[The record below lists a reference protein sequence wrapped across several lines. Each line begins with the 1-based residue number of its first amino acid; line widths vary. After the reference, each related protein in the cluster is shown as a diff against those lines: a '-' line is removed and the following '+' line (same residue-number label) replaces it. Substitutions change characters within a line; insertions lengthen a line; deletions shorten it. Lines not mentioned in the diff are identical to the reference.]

1 MTLIPKTKPGE
12 YSVELPAEFSVTEL
26 ADYLSV
32 YCANPLFRSARFE
45 ELEIDDDPYRRPVR
59 PEDLSFLRYD
69 RPFGRA
75 DASQLSALIGHR
87 MLLNIHDTAKPLF
100 AEKMTPERW
109 EEYRLFYGERNRV
122 LGELVRPLLES
133 HVFGFVHD
141 AVAEQTAD
149 APEPDTRSLRG
160 LLAGLAD
167 PRARAAGEV
176 VGLVAGAGAAA
187 EAAKMTAVQLL
198 AGTINAPLR
207 VSPLMVPAAD
217 GTGGVHSAL
226 TAAHREPH
234 PVDAVLDAVLAA
246 CGFGAQP
253 HRYYQYYLPST
264 LAAMNY
270 LNATARDQGRVFE
283 FLGAMCVRTLDSLAL
298 IGGHGARLAELAD
311 PAGRTGVGGTAQ
323 AESALAR
330 TTGVEAD
337 TAAAIDEITRT
348 VLEPLAHRFGAPALA
363 AFDRGAREYALL
375 LDVHHDDLTVQLR
388 WIDSAEAYRAKA
400 ERLQAAIDEHQIPVA
415 LDTFVESWE
424 ECSTTH
430 VHDDDRLLVIESGE
444 MEFWNCFSGTHK
456 FRPGDK
462 LFIPKHRLHGSV
474 VLSGECVYHQ
484 PVIDADLDRRY
495 G

>member
-1 MTLIPKTKPGE
+1 MTLIPTIKPGE
-12 YSVELPAEFSVTEL
+12 YSAELPAEFSAAEL

-59 PEDLSFLRYD
+59 PEDLSFLRFD
-69 RPFGRA
+69 RPFGRP
-75 DASQLSALIGHR
+75 DSSRLSALIGHR
-87 MLLNIHDTAKPLF
+87 MLLNIHDTAKPMF
-100 AEKMTPERW
+100 AAKMTPERW

-122 LGELVRPLLES
+122 LGELVRPLLEN
-133 HVFGFVHD
+133 HVFGFVHE
-141 AVAEQTAD
+141 AVAEQVAD
-149 APEPDTRSLRG
+149 TVEPGVADLRSL
-160 LLAGLAD
+160 LTDLAEE
-167 PRARAAGEV
+167 RHRAAEEV
-176 VGLVAGAGAAA
+176 VGLVAAAGAAD

-207 VSPLMVPAAD
+207 ISPLMIPGPDGAGGGGLAPLAALANTR
-217 GTGGVHSAL
+217 G
-226 TAAHREPH
+226 EPH
-234 PVDAVLDAVLAA
+234 PIDTILAA
-246 CGFGAQP
+246 IMDVCGFGVQP

-270 LNATARDQGRVFE
+270 LNATARDHGRVFE

-298 IGGHGARLAELAD
+298 IGGHGGRLAELAG
-311 PAGRTGVGGTAQ
+311 PADTARTEA
-323 AESALAR
+323 ALAH
-330 TTGVEAD
+330 TAPEAE
-337 TAAAIDEITRT
+337 TAAAIEEITRT
-348 VLEPLAHRFGAPALA
+348 VLEPLSHRFGPPALA
-363 AFDRGAREYALL
+363 AFNRGAREYALL

-400 ERLQAAIDEHQIPVA
+400 ERLQAAIDEHHIPVA

-484 PVIDADLDRRY
+484 PVINADLDQRY

>member
-12 YSVELPAEFSVTEL
+12 YSAELPAEFSAAEL

-59 PEDLSFLRYD
+59 PEDLSFLRFD

-75 DASQLSALIGHR
+75 DSSRLSALIGHR
-87 MLLNIHDTAKPLF
+87 MLLNINDTAKPMF

-109 EEYRLFYGERNRV
+109 EEYRLFYGVRNRV
-122 LGELVRPLLES
+122 LGELVRPLLED

-141 AVAEQTAD
+141 TVAEQTAD
-149 APEPDTRSLRG
+149 A
-160 LLAGLAD
+160 AD
-167 PRARAAGEV
+167 PGVKTLTEVLVGIAEQRGRAAEEV
-176 VGLVAGAGAAA
+176 LGLVAEAGAAD

-207 VSPLMVPAAD
+207 VSPVMVPAAD
-217 GTGGVHSAL
+217 GAGAGGLAAL
-226 TAAHREPH
+226 TSGRRQTH
-234 PVDAVLDAVLAA
+234 PVDAVLSTVMDA
-246 CGFGAQP
+246 CGFGLQP

-270 LNATARDQGRVFE
+270 LNATARDHGRVFE

-298 IGGHGARLAELAD
+298 IGGHGACLAELAG
-311 PAGRTGVGGTAQ
+311 PAGP
-323 AESALAR
+323 
-330 TTGVEAD
+330 AD
-337 TAAAIDEITRT
+337 TAPTEAALAPAGASAEAETAAALDEITRT
-348 VLEPLAHRFGAPALA
+348 ILEPLAHRFGPQALA

-375 LDVHHDDLTVQLR
+375 LDVHHDDLSIQLR
-388 WIDSAEAYRAKA
+388 WIDSAPAYKAKA
-400 ERLQAAIDEHQIPVA
+400 ERLQAAIDEHHIPVA

-484 PVIDADLDRRY
+484 PVINADLDHRY

>member
-1 MTLIPKTKPGE
+1 MTLIPKMKPGE
-12 YSVELPAEFSVTEL
+12 YSAELPAEFSAAEL

-75 DASQLSALIGHR
+75 NSSQLSALIGHR
-87 MLLNIHDTAKPLF
+87 MLLNIHDTAKPMF

-109 EEYRLFYGERNRV
+109 EEYRLFYGARNRV
-122 LGELVRPLLES
+122 LGELVRPLLEE

-149 APEPDTRSLRG
+149 APVPDVAGLRSLLTAIAEQRG
-160 LLAGLAD
+160 
-167 PRARAAGEV
+167 RAAAEV
-176 VGLVAGAGAAA
+176 LGLVAEAGAAA

-207 VSPLMVPAAD
+207 VSPLMIPAAD
-217 GTGGVHSAL
+217 GTGGGDGLAAL
-226 TAAHREPH
+226 TNGRRETH
-234 PVDAVLDAVLAA
+234 PIDDVLNTVMEA
-246 CGFGAQP
+246 CGFGVRP

-270 LNATARDQGRVFE
+270 LNATARDHGRVFE

-298 IGGHGARLAELAD
+298 IGGHGARLAELAG
-311 PAGRTGVGGTAQ
+311 P
-323 AESALAR
+323 
-330 TTGVEAD
+330 AD
-337 TAAAIDEITRT
+337 TASTEAALTRSAPSTEAETAAALEEITRT
-348 VLEPLAHRFGAPALA
+348 VLEPLAHRFGPQALA
-363 AFDRGAREYALL
+363 AFDRGAREYAVL
-375 LDVHHDDLTVQLR
+375 LDVHHDDMAIQLR
-388 WIDSAEAYRAKA
+388 WIDSSPAYRAKA
-400 ERLQAAIDEHQIPVA
+400 ERLQAAIDEHHIPVA
-415 LDTFVESWE
+415 LDTFVESSA

-430 VHDDDRLLVIESGE
+430 VHDDDRLLVIESGA

-456 FRPGDK
+456 FGPGDK

-484 PVIDADLDRRY
+484 PVINADLDRRY

>member
-1 MTLIPKTKPGE
+1 MTLISKTKPGE
-12 YSVELPAEFSVTEL
+12 YSAELPAEFSSAEL

-59 PEDLSFLRYD
+59 PEDLSFLRFD
-69 RPFGRA
+69 RPIDRA
-75 DASQLSALIGHR
+75 DSSRLSALIGHR
-87 MLLNIHDTAKPLF
+87 MLLNIYDTAKPMF
-100 AEKMTPERW
+100 AERMTPERW
-109 EEYRLFYGERNRV
+109 AEYRLFYGERNRV
-122 LGELVRPLLES
+122 LGELVRPLLEE
-133 HVFGFVHD
+133 HVFGFVRE
-141 AVAEQTAD
+141 AVAEQAAD
-149 APEPDTRSLRG
+149 RPEPGVADLRV
-160 LLAGLAD
+160 LLTDVAEQRG
-167 PRARAAGEV
+167 RAAEEV
-176 VGLVAGAGAAA
+176 VGLVAGAGAADQ
-187 EAAKMTAVQLL
+187 AAKMTAVQLL
-198 AGTINAPLR
+198 ASTINAPLR
-207 VSPLMVPAAD
+207 VSPLMIPTVGGD
-217 GTGGVHSAL
+217 GKAVMAGARRESHPLDEVLGTVVH
-226 TAAHREPH
+226 
-234 PVDAVLDAVLAA
+234 A
-246 CGFGAQP
+246 CGFGMQP

-270 LNATARDQGRVFE
+270 LNATARDHGRVFE

-298 IGGHGARLAELAD
+298 IGGHGARLAELAG
-311 PAGRTGVGGTAQ
+311 PAEASDG
-323 AESALAR
+323 ALAH
-330 TTGVEAD
+330 
-337 TAAAIDEITRT
+337 TAPDAAVDAAVDEITRT
-348 VLEPLAHRFGAPALA
+348 VLEPLSQRFGPQALA

-388 WIDSAEAYRAKA
+388 WIDSADAYRAKA
-400 ERLQAAIDEHQIPVA
+400 ERLQAAIDEHHIPVT

-456 FRPGDK
+456 FRAGDK

-484 PVIDADLDRRY
+484 PVISADLDQRY

>member
-12 YSVELPAEFSVTEL
+12 YSAELPAEFSAAEL
-26 ADYLSV
+26 SDYLSV

-59 PEDLSFLRYD
+59 PEDLSFLRFD

-75 DASQLSALIGHR
+75 DSSRLSALIGHR
-87 MLLNIHDTAKPLF
+87 MLLNIYDTAKPMF

-122 LGELVRPLLES
+122 LGELVRPLLED
-133 HVFGFVHD
+133 HVFGFVRA
-141 AVAEQTAD
+141 AVEEQAAD
-149 APEPDTRSLRG
+149 ADEPGVTSLAH
-160 LLAGLAD
+160 LLTDVAGQ
-167 PRARAAGEV
+167 RARAAEEV
-176 VGLVAGAGAAA
+176 VNLVAAAGATA

-207 VSPLMVPAAD
+207 VSPLMIPTAD
-217 GTGGVHSAL
+217 SGSGATAL
-226 TAAHREPH
+226 TSTRREPH
-234 PVDAVLDAVLAA
+234 PIDDVLGAVMDA
-246 CGFGAQP
+246 CGFGVQP

-270 LNATARDQGRVFE
+270 LNATARDHGRVFE

-298 IGGHGARLAELAD
+298 IGGHGARLA
-311 PAGRTGVGGTAQ
+311 
-323 AESALAR
+323 ALA
-330 TTGVEAD
+330 GPAD
-337 TAAAIDEITRT
+337 TARTEAALVRTAPEADSTAAVEEITRT
-348 VLEPLAHRFGAPALA
+348 VLEPLSQRFGPQALA
-363 AFDRGAREYALL
+363 AFDRGAREYAML
-375 LDVHHDDLTVQLR
+375 LDVHHDDLTIQLR
-388 WIDSAEAYRAKA
+388 WIDSSPAYRAKA
-400 ERLQAAIDEHQIPVA
+400 ERLQAAIDEHHIPVA

>member
-1 MTLIPKTKPGE
+1 MTLIPRTKPGE
-12 YSVELPAEFSVTEL
+12 YSVELPAEFSVAEL

-69 RPFGRA
+69 RPFGRP

-87 MLLNIHDTAKPLF
+87 MLLNIHDTAKPMF

-122 LGELVRPLLES
+122 LGELVRPLLER

-141 AVAEQTAD
+141 TVAEQTAD
-149 APEPDTRSLRG
+149 APEPGTASLRG
-160 LLAGLAD
+160 LLADLAD
-167 PRARAAGEV
+167 RRSHAAEEV
-176 VGLVAGAGAAA
+176 LDLVAGAGAVA

-207 VSPLMVPAAD
+207 ISPLMLTAATD
-217 GTGGVHSAL
+217 GAGGAHAAL
-226 TAAHREPH
+226 TATHREPH
-234 PVDAVLDAVLAA
+234 RVDAVLGAVLDA

-270 LNATARDQGRVFE
+270 LNATARDHGRVFE

-298 IGGHGARLAELAD
+298 IGGHGARLAELAASAASAG
-311 PAGRTGVGGTAQ
+311 PADTAQ
-323 AESALAR
+323 TEAALAPAAP
-330 TTGVEAD
+330 EAE
-337 TAAAIDEITRT
+337 TAAAIEEITRT

-388 WIDSAEAYRAKA
+388 FIDSSEAYRAKA
-400 ERLQAAIDEHQIPVA
+400 ERLQAAIDEHRIPVA

-462 LFIPKHRLHGSV
+462 IFIPKHRLHGSV

>member
-1 MTLIPKTKPGE
+1 MTLILKTKPGD
-12 YSVELPAEFSVTEL
+12 YSADLPAGFSAGEL
-26 ADYLSV
+26 SDYLTD

-59 PEDLSFLRYD
+59 PEDLSFLRFD

-87 MLLNIHDTAKPLF
+87 MLLNIHDTAKPMY
-100 AEKMTPERW
+100 AANMTPERW
-109 EEYRLFYGERNRV
+109 EEHRLFYGERNRV
-122 LGELVRPLLES
+122 LGELVRPLLEE
-133 HVFGFVHD
+133 HVFGFVRE
-141 AVAEQTAD
+141 AVAEQVAD
-149 APEPDTRSLRG
+149 RPEPGVATLRG
-160 LLAGLAD
+160 LLTDLAER
-167 PRARAAGEV
+167 RAVAAEEV
-176 VGLVAGAGAAA
+176 VGLVAGAKAAG

-198 AGTINAPLR
+198 AGTLNAPLR
-207 VSPLMVPAAD
+207 VSPLMIPAPGGNAVAAM
-217 GTGGVHSAL
+217 TGAR
-226 TAAHREPH
+226 REPH
-234 PVDAVLDAVLAA
+234 PIDDVLGAVLDA
-246 CGFGAQP
+246 CGFGLEP

-270 LNATARDQGRVFE
+270 LSGAARDPGRVFE

-298 IGGHGARLAELAD
+298 IGGHGARLAELAG
-311 PAGRTGVGGTAQ
+311 PAGSSR
-323 AESALAR
+323 AEAALAR
-330 TTGVEAD
+330 TAPEAETAATVEA
-337 TAAAIDEITRT
+337 ITRT
-348 VLEPLAHRFGAPALA
+348 VLDPLSHRFGPPALA

-400 ERLQAAIDEHQIPVA
+400 ERLQAAIDEHHIPVA

-444 MEFWNCFSGTHK
+444 MEFWNCFSGMHK
-456 FRPGDK
+456 FRAGDK

-484 PVIDADLDRRY
+484 PVITADLDQRY

>member
-1 MTLIPKTKPGE
+1 VTLISKTKTGD
-12 YSVELPAEFSVTEL
+12 YSAELPAEFSAAEL
-26 ADYLSV
+26 ADHVSA

-59 PEDLSFLRYD
+59 PEDLSFLRFD

-75 DASQLSALIGHR
+75 DSSQLSALIGHR
-87 MLLNIHDTAKPLF
+87 MLLNIHDTAKPMF

-122 LGELVRPLLES
+122 LGELVRPLLED
-133 HVFGFVHD
+133 HVFGFVRE

-149 APEPDTRSLRG
+149 GPGPDVAALRSLLTDLAERRG
-160 LLAGLAD
+160 
-167 PRARAAGEV
+167 RAAEEV
-176 VGLVAGAGAAA
+176 LSLVAGAGAAD

-198 AGTINAPLR
+198 GSTLNAPLR
-207 VSPLMVPAAD
+207 VSPLMIPAAN
-217 GTGGVHSAL
+217 GTGP
-226 TAAHREPH
+226 AAMTGARRETH
-234 PVDAVLDAVLAA
+234 PIDDVLGTILDA
-246 CGFGAQP
+246 CGFGVQP

-270 LNATARDQGRVFE
+270 LSAAARDHGRVFE

-298 IGGHGARLAELAD
+298 IGGHGGRLAELAGAPD
-311 PAGRTGVGGTAQ
+311 PAR
-323 AESALAR
+323 AEAALAR
-330 TTGVEAD
+330 TAPEAE
-337 TAAAIDEITRT
+337 TAAAVEAITRT
-348 VLEPLAHRFGAPALA
+348 VLEPLSHRFGPPALA

-400 ERLQAAIDEHQIPVA
+400 ERLQAAIDEHHIPVT
-415 LDTFVESWE
+415 LDTFVESSA

-430 VHDDDRLLVIESGE
+430 VHDEDRLLVIESGE

-456 FRPGDK
+456 FGAGDK

-484 PVIDADLDRRY
+484 PVISADLDQLY

>member
-12 YSVELPAEFSVTEL
+12 YSADLPAEFSAAEL
-26 ADYLSV
+26 ADYLTV

-45 ELEIDDDPYRRPVR
+45 ELQIDDDPYRRPVR
-59 PEDLSFLRYD
+59 PEDLSFLRFD
-69 RPFGRA
+69 RPFSRA
-75 DASQLSALIGHR
+75 DSSRLSALIGHR
-87 MLLNIHDTAKPLF
+87 MLLNIHDAAKPMF
-100 AEKMTPERW
+100 AAKMTPERW
-109 EEYRLFYGERNRV
+109 EEYRLFYGPRNRV
-122 LGELVRPLLES
+122 LGELVRPLLED

-141 AVAEQTAD
+141 EVTELVAD
-149 APEPDTRSLRG
+149 APEPGVESLRA
-160 LLAGLAD
+160 LLAGIAEQ
-167 PRARAAGEV
+167 RGRAAEEV
-176 VGLVAGAGAAA
+176 LGLVAEAGAAA

-198 AGTINAPLR
+198 AGAVNAPLR
-207 VSPLMVPAAD
+207 VSPLMVPAPD
-217 GTGGVHSAL
+217 GTAGGAGVAPL
-226 TAAHREPH
+226 TAARHEPH
-234 PVDAVLDAVLAA
+234 PVDGVLNAVMEA
-246 CGFGAQP
+246 CGFGVEP

-270 LNATARDQGRVFE
+270 LNTTARDHGRVFE
-283 FLGAMCVRTLDSLAL
+283 FLSAMCVRTLDSLVL
-298 IGGHGARLAELAD
+298 IGGHGARLAELAG
-311 PAGRTGVGGTAQ
+311 PADTAS
-323 AESALAR
+323 AEAALAR
-330 TTGVEAD
+330 TGASAEAE
-337 TAAAIDEITRT
+337 TEAALDEITRT
-348 VLEPLAHRFGAPALA
+348 VLQPLAHRFGPQALS

-375 LDVHHDDLTVQLR
+375 LDVHHDDLTIQLR
-388 WIDSAEAYRAKA
+388 WIDSAPAYRAKA
-400 ERLQAAIDEHQIPVA
+400 ERLQAAIDEHHIPVA

-484 PVIDADLDRRY
+484 PVINADLDRRY

>member
-12 YSVELPAEFSVTEL
+12 YSAELPAEFSAAEL
-26 ADYLSV
+26 ADLLGV

-75 DASQLSALIGHR
+75 DSSRLSALIGHR
-87 MLLNIHDTAKPLF
+87 MLLNIHDTAKPMF
-100 AEKMTPERW
+100 AEKMTPGRW
-109 EEYRLFYGERNRV
+109 EEYRLFYGARNRV
-122 LGELVRPLLES
+122 LGELVRPLLEE
-133 HVFGFVHD
+133 HVFGFVHG

-149 APEPDTRSLRG
+149 APVPDVAALRSLLTAVAEQRG
-160 LLAGLAD
+160 
-167 PRARAAGEV
+167 RAAGEV
-176 VGLVAGAGAAA
+176 LGLVAEAGAAD

-207 VSPLMVPAAD
+207 VSPLMIPAAGGGD
-217 GTGGVHSAL
+217 GAAAL
-226 TAAHREPH
+226 TNGRREPH
-234 PVDAVLDAVLAA
+234 RIDDVLSTVMEA
-246 CGFGAQP
+246 CGFGVQP

-270 LNATARDQGRVFE
+270 LNATARDYGRVFE

-298 IGGHGARLAELAD
+298 IGGHGARLAELAG
-311 PAGRTGVGGTAQ
+311 PADTASTEATLTRTAPTAE
-323 AESALAR
+323 AE
-330 TTGVEAD
+330 

-348 VLEPLAHRFGAPALA
+348 VVEPLARRFGTHALA
-363 AFDRGAREYALL
+363 AFDRGAREYAVL
-375 LDVHHDDLTVQLR
+375 LDVHHDDLTIQLR
-388 WIDSAEAYRAKA
+388 WIDSAPAYRAKA
-400 ERLQAAIDEHQIPVA
+400 ERLQAAIDEHHIPVA
-415 LDTFVESWE
+415 LDTFVESSE

-484 PVIDADLDRRY
+484 PVINGDLDRRY